1 MNILDI
7 MKNLMSTNT
16 SPKQF
21 LMKTMLENNQNPI
34 IHNLIDIAEKG
45 DNKGIEDFARN
56 YFKEKGRN
64 FDDEYAKFMK
74 MVNKR

>member
-7 MKNLMSTNT
+7 MRNLMSTNT

-21 LMKTMLENNQNPI
+21 LMKTMLESNQNPI
-34 IHNLIDIAEKG
+34 IHNLIDMAEKG
-45 DNKGIEDFARN
+45 YNKGIEDFARN
-56 YFKEKGRN
+56 YFKEKGKN